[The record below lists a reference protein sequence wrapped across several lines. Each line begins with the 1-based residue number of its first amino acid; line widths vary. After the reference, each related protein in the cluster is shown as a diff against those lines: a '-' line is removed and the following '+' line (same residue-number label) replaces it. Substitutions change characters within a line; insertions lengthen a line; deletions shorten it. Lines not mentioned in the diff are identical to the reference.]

1 MAAQKA
7 ATYPVFVGNSGA
19 KYSLEPAAAIIIKLK
34 DGKFTVPSDGDSNII
49 YRVIGN
55 RNAAVSPAG
64 GNGTAENP
72 YEIDS
77 LEDLN
82 MISDHAGAH
91 YCLTK
96 DIQINGKINFSVNYF
111 GGVLDGNGHTI
122 SGLKKPLI
130 VQNGGTVKNLRIE
143 AAFDDDSQNAQ
154 GVLPNI
160 TLGKFRNVR
169 YPGL

>member
-1 MAAQKA
+1 
-7 ATYPVFVGNSGA
+7 
-19 KYSLEPAAAIIIKLK
+19 
-34 DGKFTVPSDGDSNII
+34 
-49 YRVIGN
+49 
-55 RNAAVSPAG
+55 
-64 GNGTAENP
+64 
-72 YEIDS
+72 
-77 LEDLN
+77 

-143 AAFDDDSQNAQ
+143 AAFDDDE
-154 GVLPNI
+154 PEC
-160 TLGKFRNVR
+160 
-169 YPGL
+169 PGRFCPI